1 MGPVTG
7 LVLYAVIW
15 SMTFLVAIPIR
26 LQTQGEAGQVV
37 PGTHQGSPQRHD
49 LRKKALIST
58 VIAALIWAL
67 AAWIILTGQITL
79 SDIDLFTRFGPGP
92 IEERGLGG

>member
-15 SMTFLVAIPIR
+15 SMIFMVAIPIR
-26 LQTQGEAGQVV
+26 LQTQTEAGAVV
-37 PGTHQGSPQRHD
+37 PGTHGGSPQRHD
-49 LRKKALIST
+49 LKKKAWITTL
-58 VIAALIWAL
+58 VALLLWAL

>member
-26 LQTQGEAGQVV
+26 LQTQAEAGKIV
-37 PGTHQGSPQRHD
+37 PGTHGGSPQRHD
-49 LRKKALIST
+49 LKKKALIT
-58 VIAALIWAL
+58 TLVALLIWAL

>member
-15 SMTFLVAIPIR
+15 SMVFLIAIPIR
-26 LQTQGEAGQVV
+26 LQTQSEAGKVV
-37 PGTHQGSPQRHD
+37 PGTHGGSPERHD
-49 LRKKALIST
+49 LGKKALIVT
-58 VIAALIWAL
+58 LVAFLIWAL
-67 AAWIILTGQITL
+67 AAWIILTGRVTL